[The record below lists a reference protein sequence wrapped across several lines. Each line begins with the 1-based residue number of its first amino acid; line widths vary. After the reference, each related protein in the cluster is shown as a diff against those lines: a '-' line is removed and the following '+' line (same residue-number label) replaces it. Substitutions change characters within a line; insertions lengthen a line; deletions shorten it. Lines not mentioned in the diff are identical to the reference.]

1 MGPEVGVWRDVRWLR
16 SGENLTLRQDAAS
29 VLEAALRAVDARA
42 VIHRFVRREKDTLW
56 VGKTA
61 YDLRAFCRI
70 WVVGFGKASA
80 AMAQAVEEILQ
91 DRIEGGLVIT
101 PDGYGAPLQRIRVA
115 EASHPLPDHRGEEA
129 ARWLVGLLR
138 EATEGD
144 LVVCLVSG
152 GGSALLPL
160 VAEGLTLEDEVRTT
174 DLLLRSGATIVEV
187 NAVRKH
193 LSAVKG
199 GWLAR
204 IAAPATVVALVLSDV
219 PGGRLDAVASGP
231 LAPDPTTYHDALT
244 VLRRYG
250 LGERVPERVRRHL
263 ERGAAGE
270 IPETPKPGDPAFQRV
285 QTVVVGSVAQAA
297 DAATERAQALG
308 YHTLVL
314 TTDLEGEAREVGRV
328 VAALAR
334 EEARADRPVLR
345 PACLVLGGETTVR
358 VRGSGRGGRNQELAL
373 SAALGLVGAQ
383 NVLVVSFA
391 TDGTDGPTDAAGGVA
406 DGTTAERARLIGY
419 DLRRSLEEN
428 DAYPCLDAVGDL
440 LRTGPTRTNVNDLV
454 LVLAR

>member
-1 MGPEVGVWRDVRWLR
+1 MWRDDRWLR
-16 SGENLTLRQDAAS
+16 SGENPTLRQDAALI
-29 VLEAALRAVDARA
+29 LETALRAVEARA
-42 VIHRFVRREKDTLW
+42 AIGRFVRRADHTLW

-61 YDLRAFCRI
+61 YDLETFSRI

-91 DRIEGGLVIT
+91 DRIQGGLVIT
-101 PDGYGAPLQRIRVA
+101 PDGYGVPLQRIQVA
-115 EASHPLPDHRGEEA
+115 EAAHPLPDRRGEEA
-129 ARWLVGLLR
+129 ARRLVGLLR
-138 EATEGD
+138 GATERD

-174 DLLLRSGATIVEV
+174 ELLLRSGATIVEV

-204 IAAPATVVALVLSDV
+204 IACPATMVVLVLSDV
-219 PGGRLDAVASGP
+219 PGGQLDAVASGP
-231 LAPDPTTYHDALT
+231 LLPDPTTYQDALE
-244 VLRRYG
+244 VLGRYG
-250 LGERVPERVRRHL
+250 LVEQVPERVRRHL
-263 ERGAAGE
+263 ELGAAGE
-270 IPETPKPGDPAFQRV
+270 IPETPKPGDPAFRRV

-297 DAATERAQALG
+297 DAAAGRARALG
-308 YHTLVL
+308 YHALVL

-334 EEARADRPVLR
+334 EEARCGRPIPR

-358 VRGSGRGGRNQELAL
+358 VRGPGRGGRNQELAL
-373 SAALGLVGAQ
+373 SAALGLVGMRD
-383 NVLVVSFA
+383 VLVLSFA

-406 DGTTAERARLIGY
+406 DGTTAERARARGY
-419 DLRRSLEEN
+419 DPRRALEEN
-428 DAYPCLDAVGDL
+428 DAYPCLDAAGDL

>member
-1 MGPEVGVWRDVRWLR
+1 MWRDVRWLR
-16 SGENLTLRQDAAS
+16 SGENPTLRQDAAS
-29 VLEAALRAVDARA
+29 ILEAALRAVDARTA
-42 VIHRFVRREKDTLW
+42 IHRFVRREKDTLW

-70 WVVGFGKASA
+70 RVVGFGKASA

-101 PDGYGAPLQRIRVA
+101 PDGYGAPLQRIQVA
-115 EASHPLPDHRGEEA
+115 EAAHPLPDRRGEEA
-129 ARWLVGLLR
+129 ARRLVGLLR
-138 EATEGD
+138 DATERD

-152 GGSALLPL
+152 GGSALLPV

-174 DLLLRSGATIVEV
+174 DLLLHSGATIVEV

-204 IAAPATVVALVLSDV
+204 IAAPATVVVLVLSDV

-231 LAPDPTTYHDALT
+231 LLPDPTTYQDALE
-244 VLRRYG
+244 VLDRYG
-250 LGERVPERVRRHL
+250 LVERVPERVRRHL

-270 IPETPKPGDPAFQRV
+270 VPETPKPGDPAFRRV

-297 DAATERAQALG
+297 DAAAERAQALG

-358 VRGSGRGGRNQELAL
+358 VRGPGRGGRNQELAL
-373 SAALGLVGAQ
+373 SAALGLVGAR

-406 DGTTAERARLIGY
+406 DGTTAERARARGY
-419 DLRRSLEEN
+419 DPQRSLERN

-454 LVLAR
+454 LVLAC